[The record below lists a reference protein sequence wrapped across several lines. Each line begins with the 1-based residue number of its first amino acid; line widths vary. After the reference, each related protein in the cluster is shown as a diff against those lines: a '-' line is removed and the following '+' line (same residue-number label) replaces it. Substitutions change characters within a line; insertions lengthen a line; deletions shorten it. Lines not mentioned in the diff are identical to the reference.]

1 MPYAAKGKSSSASRV
16 GMLFGLLSFFILN
29 IYAATTLGTF
39 FFSDRK
45 ANISSS
51 VKQQHFTSE
60 DTFGTNNSL
69 SLAFGLDGV
78 PADYLKDGLLRPDVG
93 ELRMSIYEWYEND
106 TTTTIPINTH
116 PCTAEELGLTE
127 SQREIIGS

>member
-16 GMLFGLLSFFILN
+16 GMLFGILSFLILN
-29 IYAATTLGTF
+29 IYTATTLGTF

-60 DTFGTNNSL
+60 STFGTNNSL
-69 SLAFGLDGV
+69 SLAFGLEGLD
-78 PADYLKDGLLRPDVG
+78 PLYLQPNG
-93 ELRMSIYEWYEND
+93 
-106 TTTTIPINTH
+106 
-116 PCTAEELGLTE
+116 
-127 SQREIIGS
+127 